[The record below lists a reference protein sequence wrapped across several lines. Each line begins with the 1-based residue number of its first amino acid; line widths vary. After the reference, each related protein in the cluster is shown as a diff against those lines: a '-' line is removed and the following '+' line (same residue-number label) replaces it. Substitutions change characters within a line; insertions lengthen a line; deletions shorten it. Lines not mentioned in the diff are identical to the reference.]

1 MEENMLNQM
10 NNAPVQSS
18 IPSTPPIKL
27 WTPGFIAGVT
37 FLLGFPAGLV
47 IASINWM
54 KMNLSNKAIIHL
66 VLGAVGAFIFLIVL
80 ILIPGTAGR
89 IVGLVVNLGILFYLQ
104 QQMKKDIET
113 FKSSSPVENAG
124 QLGGCLIGLVVLAL
138 FVGMAFIIGFILVM
152 LGVPIPE

>member
-1 MEENMLNQM
+1 MLNQM
-10 NNAPVQSS
+10 NEVPVQSS

-27 WTPGFIAGVT
+27 WTPGFIAGIT

-54 KMNLSNKAIIHL
+54 KMNLSNKAILHL
-66 VLGAVGAFIFLIVL
+66 VLGAVGTFIFTVIL

-89 IVGLVVNLGILFYLQ
+89 IAGLAVNLGILFYLQ
-104 QQMKKDIET
+104 QQMKQDIER
-113 FKSSSPVENAG
+113 FKSSNLVENAG
-124 QLGGCLIGLVVLAL
+124 QLGGCLIGLVVLLL
-138 FVGMAFIIGFILVM
+138 FLGMAVVIGIILAL

>member
-1 MEENMLNQM
+1 MLNQI
-10 NNAPVQSS
+10 NNTPVQSS

-54 KMNLSNKAIIHL
+54 KMNLSNKAVIHL
-66 VLGAVGAFIFLIVL
+66 VLGAIGTFIFLIVL
-80 ILIPGTAGR
+80 LLIPGTTGR
-89 IVGLVVNLGILFYLQ
+89 IVGLVINLGILFYLQ
-104 QQMKKDIET
+104 QQMKKDIES
-113 FKSSSPVENAG
+113 FKLSQPVENAG
-124 QLGGCLIGLVVLAL
+124 QIGGCLIGLVVLGL
-138 FVGMAFIIGFILVM
+138 FVGTAFLLAFILVM